1 MKDFSLF
8 EAVRELEFLN
18 YVAYS
23 ASHAIRDE
31 AFEAEKLAMM
41 IFMLSDKIDKLRE
54 QLETYRRAEYRGQK

>member
-31 AFEAEKLAMM
+31 AFEAEN
-41 IFMLSDKIDKLRE
+41 
-54 QLETYRRAEYRGQK
+54 